1 MSKKITFPGLHNLD
15 SVDQYQTIEIDP
27 CTKERR
33 HRNHSELWELG
44 SGNPQTILEGFEQGI
59 KQATE
64 DGDFIGIPQVDIYTN
79 DVMGYEYR
87 KYGQARDDARKFAL
101 YLQEEGMRPGTGFYG
116 VRQIS
121 IIMSDLVNESMIR
134 QGHSWFIFDK
144 HLRI

>member
-1 MSKKITFPGLHNLD
+1 MSKKIKFPGLHNLD

-64 DGDFIGIPQVDIYTN
+64 DGDFIGTPQVDMYTN
-79 DVMGYEYR
+79 DVMSYEYR
-87 KYGQARDDARKFAL
+87 TYGQARDDARKFAL
-101 YLQEEGMRPGTGFYG
+101 YLQEEGMRPGTGIYRLIQFDTPQYNPFIPG
-116 VRQIS
+116 KARTF
-121 IIMSDLVNESMIR
+121 LVYFR
-134 QGHSWFIFDK
+134 
-144 HLRI
+144 

>member
-1 MSKKITFPGLHNLD
+1 MPKKIKFPGLHNLD

-64 DGDFIGIPQVDIYTN
+64 DGDFIGTPQVDMYTN
-79 DVMGYEYR
+79 DVMSYEYR
-87 KYGQARDDARKFAL
+87 TYGQARDDARKFAL
-101 YLQEEGMRPGTGFYG
+101 YLQEEGMRPGTGIYRLIQFDTHQY
-116 VRQIS
+116 
-121 IIMSDLVNESMIR
+121 DLLIPGKARTFLVYFR
-134 QGHSWFIFDK
+134 
-144 HLRI
+144 